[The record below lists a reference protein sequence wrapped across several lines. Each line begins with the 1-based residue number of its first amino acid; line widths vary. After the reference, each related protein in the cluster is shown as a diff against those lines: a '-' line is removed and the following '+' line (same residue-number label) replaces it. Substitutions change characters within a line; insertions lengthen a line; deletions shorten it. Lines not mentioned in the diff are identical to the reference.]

1 MIECTGDLLLD
12 VDGVPV
18 QSRTLM
24 DVYHLIQGREGTP
37 VVLVLQRIT
46 VLAPIITNTSGRPRS
61 IDATLGF
68 VAHDRS
74 GPPGKPHSTV
84 KQVYG
89 QFLV

>member
-24 DVYHLIQGREGTP
+24 DVYDLIQGREGTK
-37 VVLVLQRIT
+37 VVLVLHRIT
-46 VLAPIITNTSGRPRS
+46 VLIANTSGRPRS

-68 VAHDRS
+68 AAHDRKS
-74 GPPGKPHSTV
+74 RHFIV
-84 KQVYG
+84 
-89 QFLV
+89 